1 MSAAFAQP
9 IMLPAEVRAGPALRE
24 ARARI
29 GFAAALSIWLGS
41 AVLAQDSGQSLDQA
55 ASDPTASLMS
65 FQLQDFYSYRLHNL
79 DDETSNRLQFRA
91 AIPFE
96 FGGTSNIARLTLP
109 YITDSPSGAEGFSD
123 ATIFNLTTFTR
134 SWGRWGVGAVAFLP
148 TGDSDVSAKKWALGP
163 AAGFT
168 VQAGDLL
175 WGAFNQN
182 LFTVG
187 GNENRPDVN
196 LSTLQPILNYGLG
209 NGWSSGLSEMV
220 IAYDWHRD
228 EFTSLPLGVKLSKL
242 TRPGS
247 GRTPIQYQI
256 SYEHNFYDDGPVPQD
271 TISVTMKLLV
281 PTRG

>member
-1 MSAAFAQP
+1 MSP
-9 IMLPAEVRAGPALRE
+9 TDLRAGMHLLWAG
-24 ARARI
+24 ARI
-29 GFAAALSIWLGS
+29 SFAAALWICLAST
-41 AVLAQDSGQSLDQA
+41 ALAQDSGQSLDQA

-109 YITDSPSGAEGFSD
+109 YITGSPSGAEGFSD

-134 SWGRWGVGAVAFLP
+134 PWGRWGVGAVALLP

-168 VQAGDLL
+168 VQAGKIL

-196 LSTLQPILNYGLG
+196 ISTLQPILNYGLG
-209 NGWSSGLSEMV
+209 NGWSTGLSEMV
-220 IAYDWHRD
+220 VTYDWDAD
-228 EFTSLPLGVKLSKL
+228 EFTSLPLGAKISKL
-242 TRPGS
+242 IRPGS
-247 GRTPIQYQI
+247 GRTPIQYQL
-256 SYEHNFYDDGPVPQD
+256 SYEHNFYDHGPVPQD
-271 TISVTMKLLV
+271 TISFTLKLLI
-281 PTRG
+281 PTGG